1 MKERRQDKMSMSKVK
16 DAYIENIIKN
26 EYFPVSYEEL
36 EKAAKKKMSVEGFGY
51 VRSGAGGEV
60 TLRKNQDSFT
70 KYSIVPRVL
79 RDVSNVDTSITL
91 FGKTYPYPFL
101 LAPVGMLKLAH
112 EEAELAV
119 SIAASICQVPF
130 VQSTVS
136 SYSIEEVA
144 QASGNSSKWFQ
155 LYWSNNKEI
164 SFSMVKRAEEAGYEA
179 IVLTVDTVMMGWR
192 EEDMR
197 NRFSPLKLGVGKANY
212 EQDPVFLASLENQD
226 QESIVQGTLENIY
239 HPTLNWDHVAELKD
253 RTSLPILLKG
263 ILNPED
269 ARLAV
274 ANGIDGIIV
283 SNHGGRQL
291 DGVIAAIDALP
302 LIVEEVKGEIPVLFD
317 SGIRRGSDIVKALAL
332 GAAAV
337 FIGRPFVYGLA
348 VAGQTG
354 VEKVIENFIQDTK
367 VSIALAG
374 AKTVR
379 DLSGIRLVKS

>member
-1 MKERRQDKMSMSKVK
+1 MSTSKVK
-16 DAYIENIIKN
+16 DAYIENIVKE
-26 EYFPVSYEEL
+26 EYFPISFEEL
-36 EKAAKKKMSVEGFGY
+36 EYEAKKKMSVGGYGY
-51 VRSGAGGEV
+51 VRSGAGGEE
-60 TLRKNQDSFT
+60 TLRKNHESFA
-70 KYSIVPRVL
+70 KYSILPRVL
-79 RDVSNVDTSITL
+79 RDVSNVDTSINL

-112 EEAELAV
+112 DEADLAV
-119 SIAASICQVPF
+119 SRAAASYKVPF

-136 SYSIEEVA
+136 SYSIEDVA
-144 QASGNSSKWFQ
+144 EASGNSPKWFQ
-155 LYWSNNKEI
+155 LYWSNNKEV
-164 SFSMVKRAEEAGYEA
+164 SFNMVKRAEEAGYEA

-212 EQDPVFLASLENQD
+212 EQDPVFLASLESQD
-226 QESIVQGTLENIY
+226 QNSIVQGILDNIF
-239 HPTLNWDHVAELKD
+239 HPTLNWNHVVELKE
-253 RTSLPILLKG
+253 RTSLPILIKG
-263 ILNPED
+263 IVNPED

-274 ANGIDGIIV
+274 DNGVDGIIV

-291 DGVIAAIDALP
+291 DGVVSGIDALP
-302 LIVEEVKGEIPVLFD
+302 LIIEEVKGTIPVLFD

-332 GAAAV
+332 GAEAV

-354 VEKVIENFIQDTK
+354 VEKVIGNFIQDTK

-374 AKTVR
+374 ASTVK
-379 DLSGIRLVKS
+379 DLSAIKLLKS